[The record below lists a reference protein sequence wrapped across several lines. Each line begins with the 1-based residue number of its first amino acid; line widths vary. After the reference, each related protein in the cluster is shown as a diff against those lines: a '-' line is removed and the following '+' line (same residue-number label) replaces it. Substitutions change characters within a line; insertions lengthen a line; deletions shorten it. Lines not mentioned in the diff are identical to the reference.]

1 MDKKRAIILPYKE
14 SFSDKYAGAA
24 SIFVKE
30 SLANGNIK
38 EFVIY
43 GSKSSVNKKYKKY
56 FFYNPIQ
63 KKYFRNYNYIKYF
76 IKKFSNFNFK
86 TIEIHNRPE
95 YIKEIKKNFPTS
107 KIIFYFHND
116 PNTLRGSKTNKEKKF
131 IYNNCRIIF
140 LSKWIKK

>member
-14 SFSDKYAGAA
+14 SFSDNNSGAA

-30 SLANGNIK
+30 SLVNDNIQD
-38 EFVIY
+38 FVIY
-43 GSKSSVNKKYKKY
+43 GSKSNINIKYKKHY
-56 FFYNPIQ
+56 FYNPIQ

-76 IKKFSNFNFK
+76 VKKFLNINFE

-107 KIIFYFHND
+107 TIIFYFQ
-116 PNTLRGSKTNKEKKF
+116 
-131 IYNNCRIIF
+131 IF
-140 LSKWIKK
+140 F